1 MPRLQSARLIAPIS
15 LAPGAAVSLLYL
27 VFKFNFNYFHKSDKS
42 STSPRR
48 AYKWSQPGGYCR
60 TEDPS
65 KRKSDFK
72 NCFLDLRK
80 VYKLN
85 KKTSQFAIQT
95 ASACHAPRGKVY
107 SLTSA
112 KRAKSS
118 RSLAMARASLS
129 LSSELIFTSTESI
142 RRQMFLNPQNIL
154 LITRKGRFK
163 KVLRDLGDA
172 NRCVQALDKKKFIGK
187 TLLMTKKFHI
197 DQLKQK

>member
-1 MPRLQSARLIAPIS
+1 MPSWSTFTCGTRSSTMPRLQSARLIAPIS

-129 LSSELIFTSTESI
+129 LSSELIYKYRVNQKTNVLKSPKHTFDNSQ
-142 RRQMFLNPQNIL
+142 RQ
-154 LITRKGRFK
+154 
-163 KVLRDLGDA
+163 V
-172 NRCVQALDKKKFIGK
+172 
-187 TLLMTKKFHI
+187 
-197 DQLKQK
+197 